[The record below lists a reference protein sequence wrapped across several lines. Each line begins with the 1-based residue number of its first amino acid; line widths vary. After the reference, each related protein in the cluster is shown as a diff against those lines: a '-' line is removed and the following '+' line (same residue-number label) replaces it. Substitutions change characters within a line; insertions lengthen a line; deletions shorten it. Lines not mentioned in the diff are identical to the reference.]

1 MKCETNPNNCPIEV
15 TLSLIGGKY
24 KPVILWF
31 LIDHPLHYAELR
43 DSYQKQP
50 LKCSLNSSMIW
61 KTVVSFIVKL
71 YRKSHQRLC
80 IPSLLLARALSLFW
94 TQCANGETVIWTGWM
109 FRHHAVKIITLNNTK
124 IG

>member
-1 MKCETNPNNCPIEV
+1 MDKTEKIVSAIP
-15 TLSLIGGKY
+15 SA
-24 KPVILWF
+24 
-31 LIDHPLHYAELR
+31 AELEQLAELHKAIPCTMLNCS

-71 YRKSHQRLC
+71 YRKSHQKLC
-80 IPSLLLARALSLFW
+80 IPSLLLAGALSLFW

>member
-31 LIDHPLHYAELR
+31 LIDHPLHYAELQR
-43 DSYQKQP
+43 LIPKAT

-71 YRKSHQRLC
+71 YRKSHQKLC
-80 IPSLLLARALSLFW
+80 IPSLLLAGALSLFW